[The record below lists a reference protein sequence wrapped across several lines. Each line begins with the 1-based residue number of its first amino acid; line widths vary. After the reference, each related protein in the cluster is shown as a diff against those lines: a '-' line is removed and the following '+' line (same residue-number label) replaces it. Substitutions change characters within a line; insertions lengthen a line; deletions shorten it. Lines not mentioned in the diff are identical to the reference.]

1 MRRWIIAAGVVGGLT
16 VGGGWLAG
24 CSTMS
29 KDQCLAG
36 AWGEK
41 GYADGQAGYPM
52 SRLDDHAKA
61 CAKYQVAPNPAAYG
75 SAREDGL
82 RSYCTFERG
91 WEEGR
96 SGNTYYGVCRPQ
108 EEQAF
113 LPAYHDGLRLH
124 EVEAAFE
131 TAENAL
137 NSAEARIANRQDKL
151 EAKERE
157 LDGEGLTD
165 QERERIRN
173 RIQEVRGEIRE
184 ARRDARDAR
193 DALDR
198 AEWDVRRVR
207 RELSGRYPV

>member
-16 VGGGWLAG
+16 VAGGWLAG

-41 GYADGQAGYPM
+41 GYADGAAGYPM
-52 SRLDDHAKA
+52 SRLDGHAKA
-61 CAKYQVAPNPAAYG
+61 CAKYQVAPNPPPMIRR
-75 SAREDGL
+75 ARMACGPIAPSSGVGRKVGRAIPITASVGRR
-82 RSYCTFERG
+82 RSRLSCPPIT
-91 WEEGR
+91 
-96 SGNTYYGVCRPQ
+96 T
-108 EEQAF
+108 
-113 LPAYHDGLRLH
+113 GLRLH

-131 TAENAL
+131 TAESAL